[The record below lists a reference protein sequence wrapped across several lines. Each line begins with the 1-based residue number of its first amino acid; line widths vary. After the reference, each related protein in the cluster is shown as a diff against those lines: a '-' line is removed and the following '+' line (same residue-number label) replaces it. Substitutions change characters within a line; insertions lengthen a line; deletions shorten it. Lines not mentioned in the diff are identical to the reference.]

1 MQKTD
6 ISRFL
11 NSRMLIL
18 GNTIYFHHEEHEGLE
33 DIMPFPFII
42 FTSFMVITN
51 DKNIVLFYIARNVMV
66 IKRYFTAS
74 SVKDPNRM
82 IR

>member
-1 MQKTD
+1 MQKTN

-11 NSRMLIL
+11 NSRILIL

-33 DIMPFPFII
+33 DIISFPFII
-42 FTSFMVITN
+42 FMSFMVITN
-51 DKNIVLFYIARNVMV
+51 DKNIVLFHIARNVMV

-74 SVKDPNRM
+74 SVKDPYRM